1 MLGIRRDQSGVFNC
15 EVEIMKPHNISVV
28 MITIDRSPKQ
38 NYLNQTIENL
48 DRAGVFKSQLLHSF
62 HLFDSCRQ
70 LQHFDRWRLGPH
82 SIAHKVW
89 LHLASQKYLACENA
103 GRALKIGGATG
114 AEWVLFCEDDIDVC
128 ANFLESVANW
138 LDIHG
143 GDERYRLFAF
153 GAAYLD
159 AMKPRMVDGFNS
171 WDYPFTLFYG
181 TQCFA
186 IRAQDALSLGLY
198 IYDNPEIRG
207 ITNPNAYDLMFHDW
221 MSLNYPDCLFLA
233 SVPSFVQ
240 HIGKNSICTGKEEKD
255 IHMFDTWPGRE
266 WSFAGVEVTV

>member
-1 MLGIRRDQSGVFNC
+1 MLGIQRDQSGVFNC
-15 EVEIMKPHNISVV
+15 EVEMKPHNISVV
-28 MITIDRSPKQ
+28 MITVDRSPKQ

-48 DRAGVFKSQLLHSF
+48 DRAGVFKSQLLNSF
-62 HLFDSCRQ
+62 DLFDSAGQ
-70 LQHFDRWRLGPH
+70 LQHLDYHPLARHRTH
-82 SIAHKVW
+82 
-89 LHLASQKYLACENA
+89 LHLPGRRYLACENA
-103 GRALKIGGATG
+103 GRALKIGGESG

-171 WDYPFTLFYG
+171 WDYPYTRFYG
-181 TQCFA
+181 TQCFS
-186 IRAQDALSLGLY
+186 IRAQDAISLGSY
-198 IYDNPEIRG
+198 IYDNPRIRG
-207 ITNPNAYDLMFHDW
+207 VNNPNAYDLMFHDW
-221 MSLNYPDCLFLA
+221 MRLNYPDCLFLA

-240 HIGKNSICTGKEEKD
+240 HIGMNSICTGKEAKD
-255 IHMFDTWPGRE
+255 IHTFDTWPGRD
-266 WSFAGVEVTV
+266 WSFTSDIEVLV